1 MRFSLKLAMNLVY
14 VTHYLT
20 RFFEQTRVIELQLR
34 INRSTDSDNL
44 RFSLKLAMNL
54 AYVTHYLS
62 RVFGQTR
69 VTGLL

>member
-1 MRFSLKLAMNLVY
+1 MNLAY
-14 VTHYLT
+14 DTHWT
-20 RFFEQTRVIELQLR
+20 SRVFEQTEVIELQLS
-34 INRSTDSDNL
+34 INRSTNSDNL

-54 AYVTHYLS
+54 GYDTYCFS